1 MEGYIKTNFLETHD
15 NKINKIIGCGSLT
28 DGEFKIEVHI
38 TNFLNDDYFAL
49 DINKGDK
56 VEIIVIEIISKLDY
70 LYTVH
75 IHIIKTSY
83 YFLLL

>member
-1 MEGYIKTNFLETHD
+1 MEGYIKTNFLETHN

-49 DINKGDK
+49 DINKGDE
-56 VEIIVIEIISKLDY
+56 VEIIGVMQTAGNKYVSIDPVSKY
-70 LYTVH
+70 L
-75 IHIIKTSY
+75 S
-83 YFLLL
+83 LL